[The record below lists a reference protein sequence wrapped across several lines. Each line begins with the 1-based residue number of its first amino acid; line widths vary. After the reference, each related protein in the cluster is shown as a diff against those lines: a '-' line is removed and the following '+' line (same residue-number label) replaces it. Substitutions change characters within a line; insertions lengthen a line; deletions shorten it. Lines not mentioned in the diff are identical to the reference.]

1 MQLQFDIWSNLL
13 CSIDSTTAKNIFF
26 LSTYGTITKIEF
38 VLGHMSNLNKFKR
51 TQMVETMYSDYYA
64 TELETTSVTI
74 TTSITT
80 ITASTTVIF
89 IFNII
94 IITVT
99 NIIKI
104 KTSMHSHTI
113 GNKNTLQIYL

>member
-1 MQLQFDIWSNLL
+1 
-13 CSIDSTTAKNIFF
+13 
-26 LSTYGTITKIEF
+26 
-38 VLGHMSNLNKFKR
+38 
-51 TQMVETMYSDYYA
+51 MVETMYSDYYA

-99 NIIKI
+99 N
-104 KTSMHSHTI
+104 
-113 GNKNTLQIYL
+113 

>member
-1 MQLQFDIWSNLL
+1 
-13 CSIDSTTAKNIFF
+13 
-26 LSTYGTITKIEF
+26 
-38 VLGHMSNLNKFKR
+38 
-51 TQMVETMYSDYYA
+51 MVETMYSDYYA

-80 ITASTTVIF
+80 ITASTTATVIF